1 MDGRKQAAALM
12 RPNKPATQGGF
23 GRKRVERLFSK
34 DLWSGLMFA
43 GFGVL
48 ALSMGSNLAI
58 GTAIRM
64 GPGYVPRMLS
74 YILIALGIAII
85 VRAVVAAGEPVE
97 RFRWK
102 PITMITIGVVAFAL
116 LFERAGLA
124 PSLVALIFLS
134 ALGGEEFKAV
144 ETALSCVVLTILCII
159 IFKLGLGMN
168 ISIIQGVW

>member
-1 MDGRKQAAALM
+1 MD
-12 RPNKPATQGGF
+12 
-23 GRKRVERLFSK
+23 RLFSK

-48 ALSMGSNLAI
+48 ALYMGSNLSI

-74 YILIALGIAII
+74 YILIAVGIAIV
-85 VRAVVAAGEPVE
+85 VRAIIAPGDLID
-97 RFRWK
+97 RLRWK
-102 PITMITIGVVAFAL
+102 PITMITIGVVVFAL

-124 PSLVALIFLS
+124 PALVGLIFLS
-134 ALGGEEFKAV
+134 ALGGQEFKVV
-144 ETALSCVVLTILCII
+144 ETIVSCVVLTALCIV

>member
-1 MDGRKQAAALM
+1 
-12 RPNKPATQGGF
+12 
-23 GRKRVERLFSK
+23 VERLFSK

-74 YILIALGIAII
+74 YILIGLGIAII
-85 VRAVVAAGEPVE
+85 VRAIIAPAETIE

-102 PITMITIGVVAFAL
+102 PITMITIGVLVFAM

-124 PSLVALIFLS
+124 PALVCLIFLA
-134 ALGGEEFKAV
+134 ALGGQEFKLV
-144 ETALSCVVLTILCII
+144 ETALACVVLILLCIC
-159 IFKLGLGMN
+159 IFKLGLSMN
-168 ISIIQGVW
+168 ISIIRGVW

>member
-1 MDGRKQAAALM
+1 MD
-12 RPNKPATQGGF
+12 
-23 GRKRVERLFSK
+23 RLVSK
-34 DLWSGLMFA
+34 DLWAGLMFI

-48 ALSMGSNLAI
+48 ALIMGSNLAI

-74 YILIALGIAII
+74 YILIGLGIAI
-85 VRAVVAAGEPVE
+85 VARVIIAPGEAIE
-97 RFRWK
+97 RLRWK
-102 PITMITIGVVAFAL
+102 PITMITIGVVVFAL

-124 PSLVALIFLS
+124 PALVCLIFLA
-134 ALGGEEFKAV
+134 ALGGQEFKLV
-144 ETALSCVVLTILCII
+144 ETILACTVLTALCIV

>member
-1 MDGRKQAAALM
+1 MVF
-12 RPNKPATQGGF
+12 GG
-23 GRKRVERLFSK
+23 KRVIKLLASK

-43 GFGVL
+43 GFGTL
-48 ALSMGSNLAI
+48 ALYMGSNLAV

-85 VRAVVAAGEPVE
+85 VRAVIAPGEAVE

-102 PITMITIGVVAFAL
+102 PITMITIGVIVFAL

-134 ALGGEEFKAV
+134 ALGGEEFKVV
-144 ETALSCVVLTILCII
+144 ETILACVVLTALCIV

>member
-1 MDGRKQAAALM
+1 MD
-12 RPNKPATQGGF
+12 
-23 GRKRVERLFSK
+23 RLFSK

-48 ALSMGSNLAI
+48 ALVMGSNLAM

-74 YILIALGIAII
+74 YILIGLGIAII
-85 VRAVVAAGEPVE
+85 VRAVIAPGDAIE
-97 RFRWK
+97 RLRWK
-102 PITMITIGVVAFAL
+102 PTTMITIGVLVFAM

-124 PSLVALIFLS
+124 PALVCLIFLA
-134 ALGGEEFKAV
+134 ALGGQEFKLV
-144 ETALSCVVLTILCII
+144 ETIVACMVLIALCIV

-168 ISIIQGVW
+168 INIIRGVW

>member
-1 MDGRKQAAALM
+1 
-12 RPNKPATQGGF
+12 
-23 GRKRVERLFSK
+23 
-34 DLWSGLMFA
+34 MFA

-48 ALSMGSNLAI
+48 ALVMGSNLAV

-85 VRAVVAAGEPVE
+85 VRAVIAPGEPIE

-102 PITMITIGVVAFAL
+102 PTTMITIGVVVFAL
-116 LFERAGLA
+116 LFETAGLA
-124 PSLVALIFLS
+124 PALVALIFLS
-134 ALGGEEFKAV
+134 ALGGQEFKLI
-144 ETALSCVVLTILCII
+144 ETILACITLTILCIV

>member
-1 MDGRKQAAALM
+1 M
-12 RPNKPATQGGF
+12 RGQSRVSGGVQTPH
-23 GRKRVERLFSK
+23 GLWGERVVKLLASK

-43 GFGVL
+43 GFGGL
-48 ALSMGSNLAI
+48 ALGMGSNLAI

-74 YILIALGIAII
+74 YILIALGVAII
-85 VRAVVAAGEPVE
+85 VRAVVASGEPVE

-124 PSLVALIFLS
+124 PALVALIFLS

-144 ETALSCVVLTILCII
+144 ETALSCVVLTILCIV

>member
-1 MDGRKQAAALM
+1 VD
-12 RPNKPATQGGF
+12 
-23 GRKRVERLFSK
+23 RLFSK

-48 ALSMGSNLAI
+48 ALYMGSNLAI

-74 YILIALGIAII
+74 YILIAIGIAII
-85 VRAVVAAGEPVE
+85 VRTILSPGERIE

-102 PITMITIGVVAFAL
+102 PTTMITIGVVVFAM

-124 PSLVALIFLS
+124 PALVCLIFLA
-134 ALGGEEFKAV
+134 ALGGQEFKVV
-144 ETALSCVVLTILCII
+144 ETILACAVLIALCIG

-168 ISIIQGVW
+168 ISIIRGVW